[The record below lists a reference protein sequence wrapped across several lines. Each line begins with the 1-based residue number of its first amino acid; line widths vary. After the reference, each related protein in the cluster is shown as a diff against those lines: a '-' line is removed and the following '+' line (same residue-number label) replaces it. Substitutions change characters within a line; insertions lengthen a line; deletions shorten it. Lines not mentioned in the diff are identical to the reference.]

1 MTEALGT
8 RGRIVVGVD
17 GSAQSITALRYARKL
32 ADALGHNVEAV
43 GAWQIHT
50 TFEQYAPTNWDP
62 EEDARAVVDEAIQ
75 EAYGDAPPAGLTVR
89 MEMGVPT
96 QVLINA
102 SEGAEMI
109 VVGTRG
115 RGGFKGMVLGSVSS
129 SVASHAK
136 CPVVIAHGVE

>member
-1 MTEALGT
+1 MTEAFGS
-8 RGRIVVGVD
+8 RGRVVVGVD
-17 GSAQSITALRYARKL
+17 GSPESITALRYARKL
-32 ADALGHNVEAV
+32 ADALGHDVEAV

-62 EEDARAVVDEAIQ
+62 EMDARAVVDDALKEAF
-75 EAYGDAPPAGLTVR
+75 GDELPAGLTVR

-96 QVLINA
+96 QILINA

-136 CPVVIAHGVE
+136 CPVVIAHGAE

>member
-1 MTEALGT
+1 MTEASGS
-8 RGRIVVGVD
+8 RGRVVVGVD
-17 GSAQSITALRYARKL
+17 GSPQSVAALRYARTL
-32 ADALGHNVEAV
+32 ADALGHDLEAV

-62 EEDARAVVDEAIQ
+62 EADARAVVDDAVKEAF
-75 EAYGDAPPAGLTVR
+75 GDAAPEGFTVR
-89 MEMGVPT
+89 MEMGVPS

-102 SEGAEMI
+102 SEGAALI

-115 RGGFKGMVLGSVSS
+115 RGGFKGMLLGSVSS

-136 CPVVIAHGVE
+136 CPVVIAHGTE